1 MFDTWEMIVIQYPQ
15 TPPAVCSL
23 GRCTAVTSLRYMY
36 LRVILHLISFVLQ
49 LLLPPSKVI
58 TKSYRGAGLMFE
70 GFWLSWK
77 GLTWTCELWQKCLL
91 VDYFFGLEQ
100 SILVHFVFFSWL
112 YITLVFSCYTVE
124 PVVTP
129 CCHWVINKSYPI
141 HQLFWNIWG
150 GGCHWIL
157 VQSAQVIYVCMY
169 VICLECSPGLRCAGH
184 VNWTF
189 WVSACFMTKLLGL
202 VMTGWERIIVTGSSW
217 DASTM
222 DIDERQL
229 NVQYR

>member
-1 MFDTWEMIVIQYPQ
+1 MERANLNLWTVTEMSVGRLFLWLGAIHS
-15 TPPAVCSL
+15 CSL
-23 GRCTAVTSLRYMY
+23 CVFFMAVYY
-36 LRVILHLISFVLQ
+36 FGV
-49 LLLPPSKVI
+49 LLLHSRTRCNTLLSLGNKPILSKPS
-58 TKSYRGAGLMFE
+58 TFLQYL
-70 GFWLSWK
+70 
-77 GLTWTCELWQKCLL
+77 
-91 VDYFFGLEQ
+91 
-100 SILVHFVFFSWL
+100 
-112 YITLVFSCYTVE
+112 
-124 PVVTP
+124 
-129 CCHWVINKSYPI
+129 
-141 HQLFWNIWG
+141 G

-157 VQSAQVIYVCMY
+157 VQSAQVICVCMY

>member
-1 MFDTWEMIVIQYPQ
+1 MIWTCLTCSAGWCVVKDSSQLKDHSCCSIHERWVIQYPQ

-129 CCHWVINKSYPI
+129 CCHWVINQSYPS
-141 HQLFWNIWG
+141 HQLFCNIWG
-150 GGCHWIL
+150 EGCHWIF

-169 VICLECSPGLRCAGH
+169 VCYLSWMFSWFALRRSC
-184 VNWTF
+184 
-189 WVSACFMTKLLGL
+189 
-202 VMTGWERIIVTGSSW
+202 E
-217 DASTM
+217 
-222 DIDERQL
+222 L
-229 NVQYR
+229 NILS